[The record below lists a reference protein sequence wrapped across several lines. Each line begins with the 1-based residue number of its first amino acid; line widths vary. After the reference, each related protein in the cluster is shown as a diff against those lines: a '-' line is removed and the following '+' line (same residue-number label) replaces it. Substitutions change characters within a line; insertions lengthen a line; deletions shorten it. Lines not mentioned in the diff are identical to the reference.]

1 MKKLLLLLSI
11 FFLSFITYA
20 DSNLIKITVPGHGIK
35 NAIFSLP
42 VGDKKYPAIV
52 FMHGGSIRDKG
63 VPVSS
68 LNKRISSFTSLGFI
82 VLAPV
87 RSTKKG
93 CCNGDDVIMEG
104 IAIAKSSLQYLKS
117 LHNVKK
123 NKICLIGFSEGAL
136 ISMWAMTQPND
147 FSSAIIMSP
156 SNQCGMK
163 RAGSKN
169 YCGNKLINSGKVEQ
183 VKKISLLLLG
193 IQKVERILR
202 LLPDYQKNSTHNLK

>member
-35 NAIFSLP
+35 NAIFSPP

-87 RSTKKG
+87 RSTKK
-93 CCNGDDVIMEG
+93 
-104 IAIAKSSLQYLKS
+104 
-117 LHNVKK
+117 
-123 NKICLIGFSEGAL
+123 
-136 ISMWAMTQPND
+136 
-147 FSSAIIMSP
+147 
-156 SNQCGMK
+156 
-163 RAGSKN
+163 
-169 YCGNKLINSGKVEQ
+169 
-183 VKKISLLLLG
+183 
-193 IQKVERILR
+193 R
-202 LLPDYQKNSTHNLK
+202 LL